1 MKKLSGLSTDY
12 EGRCGNCHKFFGE
25 GDLYC
30 RYCGTKAGEGRY
42 EPYDDIMQCVYGP
55 PPTERLHTCNECG
68 YSWKSWAMIDNERY
82 CPKCG
87 GAVTAAETGDPLFKE
102 ETGGTDMSVKVYID
116 GQEGTTGLKILERF
130 EGRNDIEI
138 IKISEELRKDPAE
151 RARLI
156 NSADYVFLCLP
167 DDASR
172 EAVSFIDK
180 DNDHVRIIDA
190 STAHRTN
197 PDWAYGFP
205 ELSPAHRAKIESSNR
220 VAVPGCYASGFNS
233 IVYPLVANGIIPA
246 DYPVFAYATSGY
258 SGAGKKAIAVYEGD
272 DKPFEFNS
280 PRQYALSQA
289 HKHLPEMQKISG
301 LTYKPMFNPMVCDYF
316 SGMVVSVPIQTRTLP
331 KAYTP
336 AEIHEMYAK
345 HYAGAKLVEVMPLMS
360 ADEQKSFF
368 LASNTLSGQNK
379 LQVFVFGSDEQ
390 ILLCARLDNLGK
402 GASGAAVQCLNIM
415 MGIDETTGLV

>member
-1 MKKLSGLSTDY
+1 
-12 EGRCGNCHKFFGE
+12 
-25 GDLYC
+25 
-30 RYCGTKAGEGRY
+30 
-42 EPYDDIMQCVYGP
+42 
-55 PPTERLHTCNECG
+55 
-68 YSWKSWAMIDNERY
+68 
-82 CPKCG
+82 
-87 GAVTAAETGDPLFKE
+87 
-102 ETGGTDMSVKVYID
+102 MSVKVYID

-130 EGRNDIEI
+130 EGRNDIELI
-138 IKISEELRKDPAE
+138 RISEELRKDPAE

-167 DDASR
+167 DAASI

-205 ELSPAHRAKIESSNR
+205 ELSAEHRAKIAGSNR
-220 VAVPGCYASGFNS
+220 VAVPGCYASGFAS
-233 IVYPLVANGIIPA
+233 IVYPLVANGVIPA

-272 DKPFEFNS
+272 EKPFEFNS

-289 HKHLPEMQKISG
+289 HKHLPEMQAVSG
-301 LTYKPMFNPMVCDYF
+301 LTYKPMFNPMVCDYY

-331 KAYTP
+331 KNFTP
-336 AEIHEMYAK
+336 EEIQKMYAK
-345 HYAGAKLVEVMPLMS
+345 HYAGAKMVEVMPLMS
-360 ADEQKSFF
+360 SDEQKGFF

-379 LQVFVFGSDEQ
+379 LQVFVFGNSDQ

>member
-1 MKKLSGLSTDY
+1 
-12 EGRCGNCHKFFGE
+12 
-25 GDLYC
+25 
-30 RYCGTKAGEGRY
+30 
-42 EPYDDIMQCVYGP
+42 
-55 PPTERLHTCNECG
+55 
-68 YSWKSWAMIDNERY
+68 
-82 CPKCG
+82 
-87 GAVTAAETGDPLFKE
+87 
-102 ETGGTDMSVKVYID
+102 MSVKVYID
-116 GQEGTTGLKILERF
+116 GQEGTTGLKIQERF

-167 DDASR
+167 DAASR

-205 ELSPAHRAKIESSNR
+205 ELSPAHRRKIQSSNR

-233 IVYPLVANGIIPA
+233 IVYPLVSNGIIPA

-258 SGAGKKAIAVYEGD
+258 SGAGKKAIAVYEGE

-289 HKHLPEMQKISG
+289 HKHLPEMQAVSG
-301 LTYKPMFNPMVCDYF
+301 LAYKPMFNPMVCDYF

-331 KAYTP
+331 KKYTP
-336 AEIHEMYAK
+336 AEVHDMFAK
-345 HYAGAKLVEVMPLMS
+345 HYADAKMVEVMPLMS
-360 ADEQKSFF
+360 EDEQKSFF
-368 LASNTLSGQNK
+368 LASNTLSGLNK
-379 LQVFVFGSDEQ
+379 MQIFVFGSDEQ
-390 ILLCARLDNLGK
+390 ILLCSRLDNLGK